1 MTVYRLGREA
11 LFPDPR
17 EAEPDGLLAVGGD
30 LRPERLL
37 AAYARGIFP
46 WYERPP
52 ILWFSPDPRM
62 VLVPGE
68 LHVARRLRRRLRQGA
83 FELRLDTA
91 FADVIR
97 ACATVKRRGA
107 RGTWITPAMIEAYCA
122 LHELGFAHSCE
133 AWAGGALVGGVY
145 GVSLG
150 AAFFA
155 ESMFHLRDDAS
166 KAALAALVWQLEVWG
181 FALLDAQ
188 LATPHLGSLGLREW
202 PRERYLSALA
212 RALEEPTRRGRW
224 TLDPGVLAAQLARNG
239 EVRRA
244 DARP

>member
-1 MTVYRLGREA
+1 VTVYRLGREPI
-11 LFPDPR
+11 FPDPR

-46 WYERPP
+46 WYERAP

-62 VLVPGE
+62 LLVPGE
-68 LHVARRLRRRLRQGA
+68 LHVPRRLLRRLRAGA

-91 FADVIR
+91 FAEVIR

-107 RGTWITPAMIEAYCA
+107 RGTWITPDMIEAYRA

-133 AWAGGALVGGVY
+133 AWGEGGLAGGVY

-155 ESMFHLRDDAS
+155 ESMFHRQDDAS
-166 KAALAALVWQLEVWG
+166 KAALVALVWQLEAWG
-181 FALLDAQ
+181 FGLLDAQ
-188 LATPHLGSLGLREW
+188 LPAPHLARLGLREV
-202 PRERYLSALA
+202 PREAYLKALA
-212 RALEEPTRRGRW
+212 RALEAPTRRGRW
-224 TLDPGVLAAQLARNG
+224 TLDPGVLAAKLGGG
-239 EVRRA
+239 ERA
-244 DARP
+244 L